1 MVVKKKRTYKKQKG
15 GLVILPNI
23 PEKLKDYFDFV
34 KIMINFFNSYTDENL
49 KGHNVDKS
57 NKKIRTIFK
66 EIKKICAKNI
76 NNLYILKLS
85 NILLGILSNYF
96 KCFLY
101 KRTMESFVKTI
112 LYNLFIN
119 EENIFDY
126 SHLRGVDLRTTIT
139 TNFEDNLIAIFIN
152 MLFIEYIRNI
162 PDMMEN
168 INKLLDIFHFQFRDI
183 GYLMYLIKELFL
195 KLYPKGYDGVPVF
208 YGNIYDGLIN
218 YNQFICEKVGISSK
232 EKRNYIINPVGAFI
246 HKCIDN
252 RGGHHRSVYNPPII
266 NKFAELIS
274 KILRFKFV
282 PGNKI
287 DFDFKGLPKLK
298 HLNLTRPSKFCIA
311 VNHQIG
317 CEEIVQSS
325 TIFTCSKIYG
335 CSLEMTPVIREEN
348 IASDEHILELLSI
361 LLEEQLDKSVSNNI
375 VRTINEYAVP
385 PSRNELQTLKPI
397 QAFNNQQVNPQVKS
411 NRDKLAVIYE
421 QKKKNT
427 MRQNNTELINF
438 KKRIIKAITEINNEL
453 NKGIYSQREI
463 NRLNV
468 KRDSLATHL
477 REIS

>member
-23 PEKLKDYFDFV
+23 PKKLKDYFNFV
-34 KIMINFFNSYTDENL
+34 KIMIDFFNSYTDENL
-49 KGHNVDKS
+49 KRHNVDKS
-57 NKKIRTIFK
+57 NKIITIFEK
-66 EIKKICAKNI
+66 IKKICANNI
-76 NNLYILKLS
+76 HNLYILRLS

-101 KRTMESFVKTI
+101 KTTMESFVKTI

-126 SHLRGVDLRTTIT
+126 RHLRGVDLRTTIT

-208 YGNIYDGLIN
+208 YGNIHDGLIN

-252 RGGHHRSVYNPPII
+252 RGGHRSVYNPII

-274 KILRFKFV
+274 KILRFKIV
-282 PGNKI
+282 PGNKT
-287 DFDFKGLPKLK
+287 DFEFKGLPKLK
-298 HLNLTRPSKFCIA
+298 HLTGPSKFCIA

-325 TIFTCSKIYG
+325 TIFKCSKIYG
-335 CSLEMTPVIREEN
+335 CSLETTPVIREEN

-361 LLEEQLDKSVSNNI
+361 LLEEQLDKRVSNNI
-375 VRTINEYAVP
+375 VRTINEYVVS
-385 PSRNELQTLKPI
+385 PSRTELQTLRPI
-397 QAFNNQQVNPQVKS
+397 QEFNNQQVNPQVKS
-411 NRDKLAVIYE
+411 NRDKLAVIYG
-421 QKKKNT
+421 QQKKNT
-427 MRQNNTELINF
+427 MGQNNTELINF
-438 KKRIIKAITEINNEL
+438 KKRIINAITEINKEL
-453 NKGIYSQREI
+453 KKGIYSQREI
-463 NRLNV
+463 KRLNV

>member
-1 MVVKKKRTYKKQKG
+1 
-15 GLVILPNI
+15 
-23 PEKLKDYFDFV
+23 
-34 KIMINFFNSYTDENL
+34 
-49 KGHNVDKS
+49 
-57 NKKIRTIFK
+57 
-66 EIKKICAKNI
+66 
-76 NNLYILKLS
+76 
-85 NILLGILSNYF
+85 
-96 KCFLY
+96 
-101 KRTMESFVKTI
+101 MESFVKTI

-126 SHLRGVDLRTTIT
+126 RHLRGVDLMTTIT

-208 YGNIYDGLIN
+208 YGNIQDGLIN

-246 HKCIDN
+246 HKRIYN
-252 RGGHHRSVYNPPII
+252 RGVNNSII

-282 PGNKI
+282 QGNKTV
-287 DFDFKGLPKLK
+287 FEFKGLPKLK
-298 HLNLTRPSKFCIA
+298 HLTGPSKFCIA

-325 TIFTCSKIYG
+325 TIFKCSKIYG

-361 LLEEQLDKSVSNNI
+361 LLEEQLVKRDSKNI

-385 PSRNELQTLKPI
+385 SSRTELQTLRPI
-397 QAFNNQQVNPQVKS
+397 QEFNNQQVNPQVKS
-411 NRDKLAVIYE
+411 NREKLAVIY
-421 QKKKNT
+421 QKQKNNT
-427 MRQNNTELINF
+427 MRQNQDELKNLQNRLRDAISEINTEL
-438 KKRIIKAITEINNEL
+438 K
-453 NKGIYSQREI
+453 KGIYSQREI
-463 NRLNV
+463 KRLNV

-477 REIS
+477 REITNIK